1 MSLSGTVTIWLLW
14 LVAAATFIW
23 GVLSWPKAVGNGRL
37 PSLWRTHLRRSG
49 SQLAVVATALL
60 AVGGTLN
67 AQYDWYSSWSDLGT
81 VFGGGD
87 STAVSPEV
95 VHAGSGQVAAPIR
108 SLREPQITGLS
119 PDPGPDGQYATVALA
134 GPVSKVSSSVVVW
147 VPQSYTRAGSSHRHY
162 PVIEVFHGIPGGP
175 REYSHDI
182 NLGKMVA
189 GLAAYGRIKE
199 TILVMPDSSPH
210 HVDTECVNGGSRGPA
225 MEDWLTIDVPTWVRH
240 SLRVQQDRQSW
251 ATMGL
256 STGGFCSSMAAM
268 LHPATYGTAIE
279 LGGYLTPQFDS
290 HYRPFAP
297 GSTSWKRYELVK
309 LAATSP
315 PPVAL
320 WLETSKTDSLS
331 YWGNKRLIATAAAP
345 MTVTADVLQDAGH
358 RMSVW
363 VGVMPTALQW
373 LGSTANG
380 FRP

>member
-1 MSLSGTVTIWLLW
+1 
-14 LVAAATFIW
+14 
-23 GVLSWPKAVGNGRL
+23 
-37 PSLWRTHLRRSG
+37 
-49 SQLAVVATALL
+49 
-60 AVGGTLN
+60 
-67 AQYDWYSSWSDLGT
+67 
-81 VFGGGD
+81 
-87 STAVSPEV
+87 
-95 VHAGSGQVAAPIR
+95 
-108 SLREPQITGLS
+108 
-119 PDPGPDGQYATVALA
+119 
-134 GPVSKVSSSVVVW
+134 
-147 VPQSYTRAGSSHRHY
+147 
-162 PVIEVFHGIPGGP
+162 
-175 REYSHDI
+175 
-182 NLGKMVA
+182 
-189 GLAAYGRIKE
+189 
-199 TILVMPDSSPH
+199 VMPDSSPH
-210 HVDTECVNGGSRGPA
+210 LVDTECVNGGSRGPA

-290 HYRPFAP
+290 HYRPFAS

-331 YWGNKRLIATAAAP
+331 YWGNKRLISTAAAP